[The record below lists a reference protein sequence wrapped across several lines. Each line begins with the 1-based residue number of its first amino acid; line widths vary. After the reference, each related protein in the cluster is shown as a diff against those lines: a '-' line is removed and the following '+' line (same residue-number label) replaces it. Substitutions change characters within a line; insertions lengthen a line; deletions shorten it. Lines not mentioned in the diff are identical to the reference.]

1 MPKVWLL
8 SLKVRFIVGSVILHF
23 EGKVQWC
30 GKLILIYQNFEINL
44 KYPYL
49 NSNKICLSWICILSI
64 TRNKVWYFS
73 AHRNFTPLIL
83 WVSANIKF
91 ICKIR
96 FEQDLFWPSWK
107 DIVLRMLQMWFWKII
122 PRPYHVSELPSCYRH
137 IWDLSLYFWY

>member
-49 NSNKICLSWICILSI
+49 KVVKFAYLEFVFSQLLGIRSDSFPPTETLHPLSHECLQISNLFAKLDLNKIFFDL
-64 TRNKVWYFS
+64 
-73 AHRNFTPLIL
+73 PG
-83 WVSANIKF
+83 
-91 ICKIR
+91 KI
-96 FEQDLFWPSWK
+96 
-107 DIVLRMLQMWFWKII
+107 
-122 PRPYHVSELPSCYRH
+122 
-137 IWDLSLYFWY
+137 